1 MREEHGTTTPLATA
15 LAGLVLGL
23 VAVPILITAGPFV
36 VAPFVAL
43 VALVAL
49 RRDSRAAGGAF
60 LVAFGGWWVFFIR

>member
-15 LAGLVLGL
+15 LGGLVLG
-23 VAVPILITAGPFV
+23 VIAVPLLVGVGPFAV
-36 VAPFVAL
+36 VPFAAL

-49 RRDSRAAGGAF
+49 RRDSRAPGGGV